1 MRYKKNHL
9 NRKRKPGGG
18 RKGTL
23 STPELKLFFILFYLK
38 SKYPPAEPGALIGE
52 RLKGALKP

>member
-1 MRYKKNHL
+1 MELYKQRNCPAASL
-9 NRKRKPGGG
+9 
-18 RKGTL
+18 L
-23 STPELKLFFILFYLK
+23 SVLLERVL

>member
-1 MRYKKNHL
+1 MICFKRMILL
-9 NRKRKPGGG
+9 N
-18 RKGTL
+18 
-23 STPELKLFFILFYLK
+23 